1 MQDRARRGVKRI
13 RARFAI
19 GVERGAILGEPLQ
32 PRACVKVDFNGQRVR
47 LEGPIRAVDLEAVY

>member
-13 RARFAI
+13 RPRLAI
-19 GVERGAILGEPLQ
+19 GVERGAVLGEPLQ
-32 PRACVKVDFNGQRVR
+32 PRTRVKVDLNSQRVR

>member
-19 GVERGAILGEPLQ
+19 GVEWGAVLGEPLQ
-32 PRACVKVDFNGQRVR
+32 PRACVKVDFNGQSVR
-47 LEGPIRAVDLEAVY
+47 L